1 MSHDSIYK
9 QTSAKCRSGIISTL
23 IKLPLIIDIG
33 CLWCA
38 LKPLTKN
45 ILGKPDDSRGG
56 KRMCKLINKAGY
68 RCWRI
73 GNSVMQSLTLKHL
86 LVLYT
91 LASLPFS
98 EGFERDVFFRPF
110 PHANLKDRVFRT
122 TANTKMGLFDQ
133 VTLCLGFW

>member
-45 ILGKPDDSRGG
+45 ILGNPDDSRGG

-122 TANTKMGLFDQ
+122 IANQ